1 MVPWFGGDPHQGAER
16 VSDLIRWKASEES
29 MRRLWNGARRP
40 DSNGGYLLQGGV
52 RRWVRVGQAV
62 YSLQEQGGRPAMNP
76 YVSPCPHCL
85 GSRAGHRTKP
95 GPTWLPDLTSRFI
108 SLDNPYRLVVSN
120 PASFPPCCFL
130 KPIAF
135 LPRRIPRTTLK
146 TMLAFMT
153 ATGIGTIL
161 I

>member
-29 MRRLWNGARRP
+29 MRRLCSGARRP
-40 DSNGGYLLQGGV
+40 DSNGRYLLQGRV

-62 YSLQEQGGRPAMNP
+62 YSLQEQGGRPAMDP
-76 YVSPCPHCL
+76 YVSPCPYCQ
-85 GSRAGHRTKP
+85 GSGAGHRTKP

-108 SLDNPYRLVVSN
+108 SLDNPYHLVVSN

-135 LPRRIPRTTLK
+135 LPRRIPRTALK
-146 TMLAFMT
+146 TML
-153 ATGIGTIL
+153 I
-161 I
+161 